1 MLHRTYGC
9 GHVRSETWVQ
19 GLNIKFRNEW
29 ELKLANLVESVNE
42 SVEIVDFLATAQEH
56 ILKEIGDC
64 VLAAEEKN
72 AT

>member
-1 MLHRTYGC
+1 
-9 GHVRSETWVQ
+9 
-19 GLNIKFRNEW
+19 
-29 ELKLANLVESVNE
+29 VNE
-42 SVEIVDFLATAQEH
+42 SVELIDFLATAQEH